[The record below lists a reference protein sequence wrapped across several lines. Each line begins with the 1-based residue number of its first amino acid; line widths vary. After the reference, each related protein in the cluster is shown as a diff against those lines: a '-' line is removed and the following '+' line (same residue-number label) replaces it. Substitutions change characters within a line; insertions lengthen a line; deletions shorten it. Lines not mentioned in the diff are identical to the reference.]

1 MLSESSTL
9 TTMETGPVRT
19 GGMNV
24 RGTSRGSG
32 GSGDSLRLPMT
43 NTARRRSSRISIIY
57 GLQRDSNRATH
68 ILILISVCFV
78 GLNLPYVIA
87 KVKI

>member
-1 MLSESSTL
+1 M
-9 TTMETGPVRT
+9 RC
-19 GGMNV
+19 GGMNQ

-32 GSGDSLRLPMT
+32 GSGDSLRLPMS
-43 NTARRRSSRISIIY
+43 TARRRSSRISIIY

-87 KVKI
+87 KVKIIYYLKEVFRF